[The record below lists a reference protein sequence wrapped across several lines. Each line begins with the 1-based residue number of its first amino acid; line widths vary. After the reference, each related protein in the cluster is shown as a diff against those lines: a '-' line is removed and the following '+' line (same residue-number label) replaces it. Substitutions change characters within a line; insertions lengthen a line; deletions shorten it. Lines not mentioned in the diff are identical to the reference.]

1 MNYHISSNFYE
12 NFLNSY
18 QKLVSL
24 HFVPLC
30 IFMCLFK
37 IPAEKIS
44 HHIPRN
50 FELALMIFLHVHYQ
64 GTSKQTHNITK
75 LPYLHF
81 LGLNLLCT
89 VMWIFKAPLKL
100 IKSSH
105 FFLQSSVCFPMH
117 FHVCFQ
123 YANSKSLCATFL
135 TIFKISLSMIFL
147 RVYYQGASI
156 QKHSITQLPCFHF
169 LGL

>member
-18 QKLVSL
+18 RKLVSL

-30 IFMCLFK
+30 IFMCIFK

-64 GTSKQTHNITK
+64 GTCKQTHNITK

-105 FFLQSSVCFPMH
+105 FFCKVQFV
-117 FHVCFQ
+117 
-123 YANSKSLCATFL
+123 SLC
-135 TIFKISLSMIFL
+135 IFMCVFSMPIL
-147 RVYYQGASI
+147 N
-156 QKHSITQLPCFHF
+156 HF
-169 LGL
+169 VRHF